1 LRGVASACGSATVVN
16 AIATGKGAA
25 FGIELGVRAEAELLK
40 TPGKIE
46 CRILGKPKESTKL
59 AEICA
64 RKVLDR
70 LGLADRFG
78 ARVTTTSDLP
88 IAVGLS
94 SSSAAANAVVL
105 ATLSA
110 AHKELSRMEV
120 LDLGV
125 DAAIEAGVTITGA
138 FDDAAASLLRCGVI
152 TDNLRRRVLKQFRVD
167 EGLDVLVYVPPT
179 KLYTAEVDVSKVKRI
194 KGLVGMIHQRAFQD
208 PLGALTLNGLAY
220 CHALGH
226 DPMPAIDALSCGAL
240 AAGLTGTG
248 PAFVAVAEPE
258 ATPRIRKLWENRAGR
273 VLLTKP
279 ARG

>member
-1 LRGVASACGSATVVN
+1 MRGAASACGSATVVN
-16 AIATGKGAA
+16 AIATGRGAA
-25 FGIELGVRAEAELLK
+25 FGIELGVKADVELLK
-40 TPGKIE
+40 TPGKVE
-46 CRILGKPKESTKL
+46 CRILGKPEESTRL
-59 AEICA
+59 AEVCA

-70 LGLADRFG
+70 LGLAGRLWV
-78 ARVTTTSDLP
+78 RITTTSDLP

-105 ATLSA
+105 ATLA
-110 AHKELSRMEV
+110 AARRELPRTEI
-120 LDLGV
+120 LNLGV

-152 TDNLRRRVLKQFRVD
+152 TDNLRRRVLKRFRLK

-179 KLYTAEVDVSKVKRI
+179 KLYTAEVDVARVGPI
-194 KGLVGMIHQRAFQD
+194 KELVGMIHRGSFED

-226 DPMPAIDALSCGAL
+226 DPMPAIDALSRGAL

-258 ATPRIRKLWENRAGR
+258 VTPKVRKLWKKRAGR